1 MNPTVEQQR
10 VIDAPIGNL
19 LVSAAAGSGKTTV
32 LVARIMNMISRR
44 ENPVDIDEILIVTFT
59 RNAAAEMRTRIE
71 KAIEKALVDDP
82 NNERMQRQARNIH
95 FAKISTIDS
104 FCQAVVRRYCHLLD
118 VNPGFRM
125 TENSEAESL
134 LAASIDEVLEEA
146 FSGKDADFMELVAR
160 YGGKYGDSRLVEILR
175 DVIKK
180 CDSNAYPEEWL
191 ERNLKM
197 FTEDPDPF
205 DCIYTDFLFRD
216 YHGRICDAEELL
228 TAFLPRF
235 TEPGMPPHLE
245 RAMTNDLEIIST
257 LTAAADARELAARI
271 AAMPAWPRAT
281 PKKQD
286 KEVTDEGQK
295 KLCESIRGKYK
306 KTISTI
312 ADTIA
317 MLGGGMERMHKECG
331 ASMTAL
337 CSLAVKARARYEEKQ
352 KELGAYDFSTIE
364 HMALRILVG
373 ENHEPTQA
381 ALQLR
386 NDFAEIMIDEYQD
399 SNMLQEEI
407 LRVVSRDFDGLP
419 NMFMVGDVKQSIY
432 RFRKARPELF
442 IGKCDVFTQ
451 DTDEAR
457 RGASQ
462 GIITP
467 DGYRIDLQKNFRSR
481 EQVIDSVNEVFRRL
495 MRRDVGGVEY
505 DKRAELIY
513 GNSYDSILWNAK
525 DYESEL
531 RIATGGDSAVAAEAD
546 MIVRRIAE
554 LTDPVTGLRVRD
566 SEHKEDTKGRIARYC
581 DIVILMRSRSELYK
595 ELMRRLQE
603 SGIPACSASADGFF
617 ESAEVTAVISLLRVI
632 DNPFQEIPLAEV
644 LTLPVF
650 GFSAD
655 DLARIMILARERGT
669 RRKPEYMQNVI
680 REIASA
686 SESGAKLPE
695 GVSEKLAAKCVT
707 WIAQYDRLREHAMY
721 ISASEVMEEF
731 MGSTGFAEYCSGL
744 PDSEVRRRNLRMLC
758 AKAAQLRETSAGRVT
773 DFLAYIDN
781 SIQYDNGSF
790 EDTSSQGNA
799 DAVRLMTIHASKGLE
814 FPIVILA
821 DTKRQANLSDLKG
834 NLLIHDDFGFGP
846 EIFYPRVRMKS
857 ESLAKRVISRKL
869 LSETVGEEL
878 RLLYVAMTRAQEKL
892 IVTGYL
898 PSVNEIG
905 SCLGDQFRYSRRLSY
920 TDMLDS
926 NASYL
931 PLLLRAIAGMCTEEE
946 TERFYMGSSLPEDYC
961 AKIGSWT
968 LRMCPDEPAA
978 WDAEDVTDGEKTPG
992 QTDATAQNHTEAR
1005 NDGAAQG
1012 NATYPNGGLTPEET
1026 ELYRNYTEEL
1036 DRYHAFRYRYSH
1048 DEDSPDIPVK
1058 VSVSYV
1064 KKQKYL
1070 AKEAEEEEQE
1080 KTVTTD
1086 RIAPEWTI
1094 QPDEQSLPIPAFVRE
1109 PEEQPSRLSPTMFGT
1124 ACHRYLQL
1132 HDYSREN
1139 TAENVLEE
1147 IRGMVDRRQLSEAEA
1162 MHLKPE
1168 PFLRFF
1174 ESELGLKMR
1183 AAFLQGTLERERSFV
1198 MKLPARLVYPSDD
1211 ARSAEEPVLVQ
1222 GTIDAWFEYKGEIH
1236 IVDYKTDRV
1245 EGDNAEK
1252 TLIDRYRLQLELY
1265 ADALSGGLGREV
1277 KHLSIYSF
1285 ALNKSIDI
1293 MYNNSRRIAVEGE

>member
-19 LVSAAAGSGKTTV
+19 LVSAAAGSGKTSV
-32 LVARIMNMISRR
+32 LVERIMNMISRR

-71 KAIEKALVDDP
+71 KAIEKALEADP

-134 LAASIDEVLEEA
+134 LAAAIDEVLEEA
-146 FSGKDADFMELVAR
+146 YAEKEADFLELVSR
-160 YGGKYGDSRLVEILR
+160 YGGKYGDKRLEEMLR

-191 ERNLKM
+191 ARNLRM
-197 FTEDPDPF
+197 FTEEQDPF
-205 DCIYTDFLFRD
+205 DCAYTDFLFRD
-216 YHGRICDAEELL
+216 YHSRICDAEELL
-228 TAFLPRF
+228 AAFLPRF

-245 RAMTNDLEIIST
+245 RAMTADLGIIAS
-257 LTAAADARELAARI
+257 LTAASDARELAARI
-271 AAMPAWPRAT
+271 SAMPVWPRAT
-281 PKKQD
+281 PKKSD
-286 KEVTDEGQK
+286 KEVTDEAK
-295 KLCESIRGKYK
+295 KKQCEAVRERYK
-306 KTISTI
+306 KTIKTI
-312 ADTIA
+312 SDTIA
-317 MLGGGMERMHKECG
+317 MLGGGMERMRRECG
-331 ASMTAL
+331 PSMTAL
-337 CSLAVKARARYEEKQ
+337 CSLAVKVRARYEEKQ
-352 KELGAYDFSTIE
+352 RDLGAYDFSTIE

-381 ALQLR
+381 AIQLR

-399 SNMLQEEI
+399 SNMLQEEL
-407 LRVVSRDFDGLP
+407 LRVVSREFDGLP

-451 DTDEAR
+451 DSDEAR
-457 RGASQ
+457 RDAAQ
-462 GIITP
+462 GRTTP
-467 DGYRIDLQKNFRSR
+467 AGYRIDLQKNFRSR

-505 DKRAELIY
+505 DEHAELIY
-513 GNSYDSILWNAK
+513 GNLYDSVLWNAE
-525 DYESEL
+525 DYGSEF
-531 RIATGGDSAVAAEAD
+531 RIATGGESAVSAEAD
-546 MIVRRIAE
+546 MIVRRIGE
-554 LTDPVTGLRVRD
+554 LTDPAKGLRVRD
-566 SEHKEDTKGRIARYC
+566 TEHKGDTTGRIARYR
-581 DIVILMRSRSELYK
+581 DIVVLMRSRSELYT
-595 ELMRRLQE
+595 ELMRKLQE
-603 SGIPACSASADGFF
+603 RGIPAYSASADGFY
-617 ESAEVTAVISLLRVI
+617 ESAEVSAVISLLRVI

-680 REIASA
+680 REIAS
-686 SESGAKLPE
+686 SLCGGEPRGD
-695 GVSEKLAAKCVT
+695 GVTEQLAAKCVS
-707 WIAQYDRLREHAMY
+707 WITQYDLLREHASY
-721 ISASEVMEEF
+721 ISASEVIEEF
-731 MGSTGFAEYCSGL
+731 LGSSGFAEYCSGL
-744 PDSEVRRRNLRMLC
+744 PDSEVRRRNLRMLG
-758 AKAAQLRETSAGRVT
+758 AKAGQLRETSAGRVA

-781 SIQYDNGSF
+781 SILYDKGSVDDRSAS
-790 EDTSSQGNA
+790 ENA

-814 FPIVILA
+814 FPVVILA

-846 EIFYPRVRMKS
+846 EIFYPAVKMKS

-898 PSVNEIG
+898 PSADKIG
-905 SCLGDQFRYSRRLSY
+905 DCLGEPFRCSRRLFYS
-920 TDMLDS
+920 DMLES

-931 PLLLRAIAGMCTEEE
+931 PLLLRAIVSMCTEEE
-946 TERFYMGSSLPEDYC
+946 TERFYEENGLSEDYR
-961 AKIGSWT
+961 ARIGSWT
-968 LRMCPDEPAA
+968 VCLCPAA
-978 WDAEDVTDGEKTPG
+978 EAGAQTGDSRGADTAESAEDISEPVCTGTE
-992 QTDATAQNHTEAR
+992 TDASEAACQS
-1005 NDGAAQG
+1005 DS
-1012 NATYPNGGLTPEET
+1012 LTQEET
-1026 ELYRNYTEEL
+1026 ELYRRYTEEL
-1036 DRYHAFRYRYSH
+1036 DRYHAFRYRYSR
-1048 DEDSPDIPVK
+1048 DEGQPDIPVK

-1064 KKQKYL
+1064 KKQQYL
-1070 AKEAEEEEQE
+1070 AREAEEEQE
-1080 KTVTTD
+1080 NTVTID
-1086 RIAPEWTI
+1086 RIAPELTI
-1094 QPDEQSLPIPAFVRE
+1094 QPDEQSLPVPAFAKE
-1109 PEEQPSRLSPTMFGT
+1109 PGEAAEQFSPAMYGT

-1139 TAENVLEE
+1139 TVESVLDE
-1147 IRGMVDRRQLSEAEA
+1147 IRGMVERRQLSEAEA
-1162 MHLKPE
+1162 SHLKPE

-1174 ESELGLKMR
+1174 ESGIGEKMR
-1183 AAFLQGTLERERSFV
+1183 SAYLQGTLERERSFV
-1198 MKLPARLVYPSDD
+1198 MKLPSRLVFPEGD
-1211 ARSAEEPVLVQ
+1211 ARCADDPVLVQ
-1222 GTIDAWFEYKGEIH
+1222 GTIDAWFEYKGEIY
-1236 IVDYKTDRV
+1236 IVDYKTDKA
-1245 EGDNAEK
+1245 EGSGAEEM
-1252 TLIDRYRLQLELY
+1252 LRERYRLQLELY
-1265 ADALSGGLGREV
+1265 ADALSGGLGRSVERMC
-1277 KHLSIYSF
+1277 IYSF
-1285 ALNKSIDI
+1285 SLNKCIEI
-1293 MYNNSRRIAVEGE
+1293 MYNSTRRINVTAE